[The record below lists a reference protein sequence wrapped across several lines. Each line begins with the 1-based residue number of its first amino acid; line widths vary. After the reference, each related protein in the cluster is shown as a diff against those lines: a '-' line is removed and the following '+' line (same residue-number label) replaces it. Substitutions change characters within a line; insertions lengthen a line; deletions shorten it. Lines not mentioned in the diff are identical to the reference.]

1 MLNIKK
7 WIALTLA
14 TLTLLSS
21 VTVFTGCGET
31 ADDPEAKETLSIGTN
46 AEDET
51 GEVDDRFLG
60 VDYNDRE
67 FRIYTSN
74 QSNGSMDSSNKLIE
88 GEGKTGGDLVGD
100 AVFTRNVTVEE
111 LLGVKLVFT
120 QCELSHG
127 QIAGN
132 IRLYTQ
138 SGDDEFDLVVN
149 DNYDFTTLLIEGHFR
164 NILDEEC
171 VFDFER
177 NYWYED
183 YMADLRLMDGYQY
196 LLAGDF
202 FIDVLRTAHLILV
215 NKQLY
220 KDYYRTSADE
230 LYDTVS
236 NYEWTHEKLHS
247 LIVDLYVDR
256 NQDGVKNAG
265 DQFGYADHSIWGASI
280 PYATSGATNF
290 ITRDED
296 GIPTV
301 TIQEGDRANQLA
313 AAMTRLFNDES
324 TSMEAAG
331 SPLDIFV
338 RGEAL
343 ITGGY
348 FLGSLENESL
358 RQMESDAAVL
368 PFPLLYSSDRKYVTA
383 THDTT
388 EMGAILITSDDL
400 AFISTVT
407 EVLNRETAN
416 ILIPKYYKESIQVQ
430 CVDDEKAA
438 AMIDIIHDNF
448 DNSFILAYNN
458 ALNGKVLQA
467 FSTAAESKR
476 EFSVV
481 YAGSSKAMKKTME
494 NTLRKFKQKNRIE

>member
-1 MLNIKK
+1 MKQLKK
-7 WIALTLA
+7 WLSLTLA
-14 TLTLLSS
+14 TLTLLSAAA
-21 VTVFTGCGET
+21 VFTGCGET
-31 ADDPEAKETLSIGTN
+31 TDDPDSQGTD
-46 AEDET
+46 AVTTASADET
-51 GEVDDRFLG
+51 GEVDDRFTN

-67 FRIYTSN
+67 FRIYTSDL
-74 QSNGSMDSSNKLIE
+74 SNGSMETSNILIE
-88 GEGKTGGDLVGD
+88 GEGEMGGGLVSD

-120 QCELSHG
+120 PCELSFG
-127 QIAGN
+127 QIAGD
-132 IRLYTQ
+132 IRKYTQ
-138 SGDDEFDLVVN
+138 SGDDEFDLVIN
-149 DNYDFTTLLIEGHFR
+149 DNFDFTTLLIEGHFR
-164 NILDEEC
+164 NTLDEDC
-171 VFDFER
+171 VFDFNR
-177 NYWYED
+177 DYWYKD

-215 NKQLY
+215 NKQFY
-220 KDYYRTSADE
+220 MDYYRTSADE
-230 LYDTVS
+230 LYDVVS

-247 LIVDLYVDR
+247 LIADLYIDR

-301 TIQEGDRANQLA
+301 TIHEGDRANQLA
-313 AAMTRLFNDES
+313 AAMTKLFNDDS

-331 SPLDIFV
+331 SPLDVFV
-338 RGEAL
+338 QGNAL

-348 FLGSLENESL
+348 FLGSLENVSL

-368 PFPLLYSSDRKYVTA
+368 PFPMLFATDKKYVTA

-388 EMGAILITSDDL
+388 EMGAILITSTDL

-416 ILIPKYYKESIQVQ
+416 ILIPKYYKESLQVQ

-448 DNSFILAYNN
+448 DNSFILAYNQ

-467 FSTAAESKR
+467 FSTAAEDKR
-476 EFSVV
+476 EFSAV
-481 YAGSSKAMKKTME
+481 YAPAAKAMDKTMK
-494 NTLRKFKQKNRIE
+494 NTLKKFRQKNHIE